1 MKFVLI
7 MVGVN
12 VVVVVVV
19 EVVLTVVDNDETV
32 KLGEVSLL
40 RALSVCYNTRMNQGK
55 WRVATY
61 KVTSVDICTY

>member
-1 MKFVLI
+1 M
-7 MVGVN
+7 
-12 VVVVVVV
+12 VV

-40 RALSVCYNTRMNQGK
+40 RALSVCYNTRMNQGN